1 MKTPCPHC
9 NQPTISGWRKINA
22 TSIRPAECQNCGEKS
37 YVSGWS
43 HALVAIS
50 FEVSIWG
57 SIILALILKSWYP
70 LLISPLGIAIALLT
84 YSSNASLIPTDSKKI
99 SQARIRAAFELLSIV
114 SIIIAGYLLF
124 GNEANAI

>member
-1 MKTPCPHC
+1 
-9 NQPTISGWRKINA
+9 
-22 TSIRPAECQNCGEKS
+22 
-37 YVSGWS
+37 VSGWS